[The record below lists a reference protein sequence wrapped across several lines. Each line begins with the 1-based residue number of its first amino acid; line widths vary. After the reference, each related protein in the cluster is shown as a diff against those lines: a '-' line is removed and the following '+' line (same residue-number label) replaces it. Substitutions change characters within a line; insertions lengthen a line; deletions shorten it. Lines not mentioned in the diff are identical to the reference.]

1 MKNTV
6 DKLYVFIARIIS
18 LLEQEIDEIGSNKSK
33 NAINVKKNITDT
45 LNKLVCL
52 IIQLNKLRKE
62 EIEGEC
68 AISKE
73 DNNIIKRFVEKY
85 NLENKISNNE

>member
-33 NAINVKKNITDT
+33 NAINVKKI
-45 LNKLVCL
+45 
-52 IIQLNKLRKE
+52 
-62 EIEGEC
+62 
-68 AISKE
+68 
-73 DNNIIKRFVEKY
+73 
-85 NLENKISNNE
+85 